1 MPKVIKSY
9 KKYKVIHMN
18 NNPFNPSFGKM
29 PSIFLKRGS
38 LSQRIISELNRENSP
53 FQTSLI
59 YGKRGSGKTTLM
71 SEIASKLEKNKDWII
86 IDLVLDNDLLIS
98 LTNQLQEHLLK
109 LKLIKNLDIKMNFLG
124 IDINAS
130 LAQNIDANFQQIFQT
145 SLEKLT
151 KKGKKVLIN
160 IDEVHL
166 TPLLKKF
173 ANCYQ
178 IMIRKNL
185 NVSLLMAGLPENVSE
200 IQNNDVL
207 TFLLRAN
214 RIVLDPL
221 DLETIKLSYKHTFQK
236 ANFNIDDK
244 TILYMTKQ
252 TQGFAYAFQ
261 LLGYHV
267 WRYATDQNKNTIS
280 ISLIDEILD
289 IYLNDL
295 NRNVYFKVYND
306 LSFKEKEF
314 VQAMVKV
321 GKQKVKSQEI
331 GKIMNKG
338 ANYLAVYRRKLIDDQ
353 VIKPDG
359 YGYVSFLLPHFD
371 KFIEQEMILNEF

>member
-1 MPKVIKSY
+1 
-9 KKYKVIHMN
+9 MN

-59 YGKRGSGKTTLM
+59 YGQRGSGKTTLM

-98 LTNQLQEHLLK
+98 LTNQLQEHL

-321 GKQKVKSQEI
+321 GKTKVKSQEI
-331 GKIMNKG
+331 GKIMNKS

-371 KFIEQEMILNEF
+371 KFIEQEMILNEL

>member
-1 MPKVIKSY
+1 
-9 KKYKVIHMN
+9 MN

-29 PSIFLKRGS
+29 PSIFLKRDN
-38 LSQRIISELNRENSP
+38 LSQRIIDELNRENSP

-59 YGKRGSGKTTLM
+59 YGQRGSGKTTLM
-71 SEIASKLEKNKDWII
+71 SEISSKLKENKDWII
-86 IDLVLDNDLLIS
+86 IDLVFDNDLLIS

-130 LAQNIDANFQQIFQT
+130 LAQNIDANFQQILQT

-151 KKGKKVLIN
+151 RKGKNVLIN

-185 NVSLLMAGLPENVSE
+185 KVSLLMAGLPENVSE
-200 IQNNDVL
+200 IQNDDVL

-214 RIVLDPL
+214 RIVLNPL
-221 DLETIKLSYKHTFQK
+221 NLETIKLSYKHIFQN
-236 ANFNIDDK
+236 ANFNIDDR

-252 TQGFAYAFQ
+252 TQGFAYAFR
-261 LLGYHV
+261 LLGYHI
-267 WRYATDQNKNTIS
+267 WRYATEQNKKTIS
-280 ISLIDEILD
+280 LSLVDEILD
-289 IYLNDL
+289 IYLSDL

-306 LSFKEKEF
+306 LSSKEKEF

>member
-1 MPKVIKSY
+1 
-9 KKYKVIHMN
+9 MN

-38 LSQRIISELNRENSP
+38 LSQRIINELNRENSP

-59 YGKRGSGKTTLM
+59 YGQRGSGKTTLM
-71 SEIASKLEKNKDWII
+71 SEIASKLEKNKDWMI

-109 LKLIKNLDIKMNFLG
+109 LKLIKNLDIKMNLLG

-130 LAQNIDANFQQIFQT
+130 LAQNIDANFQQILQT

-185 NVSLLMAGLPENVSE
+185 NVSFLMAGLPENVSE
-200 IQNNDVL
+200 IQNDDVL

-214 RIVLDPL
+214 PIVLDPI
-221 DLETIKLSYKHTFQK
+221 DLETIKLSYKHIFQK

-252 TQGFAYAFQ
+252 TQGFACAFQ

-289 IYLNDL
+289 IYLSDL

-314 VQAMVKV
+314 VQAI
-321 GKQKVKSQEI
+321 KVKGQEI
-331 GKIMNKG
+331 GKIMNKS

-371 KFIEQEMILNEF
+371 KFIEQEMILNEL

>member
-1 MPKVIKSY
+1 
-9 KKYKVIHMN
+9 MN

-38 LSQRIISELNRENSP
+38 LSQRIINELNRENSP

-59 YGKRGSGKTTLM
+59 YGQRGSGKTTLM

-130 LAQNIDANFQQIFQT
+130 LAQNINANFQQIFQT

-151 KKGKKVLIN
+151 KKGKKVFIN

-214 RIVLDPL
+214 RIVLDPPR
-221 DLETIKLSYKHTFQK
+221 F
-236 ANFNIDDK
+236 
-244 TILYMTKQ
+244 
-252 TQGFAYAFQ
+252 
-261 LLGYHV
+261 
-267 WRYATDQNKNTIS
+267 
-280 ISLIDEILD
+280 
-289 IYLNDL
+289 
-295 NRNVYFKVYND
+295 RN
-306 LSFKEKEF
+306 
-314 VQAMVKV
+314 
-321 GKQKVKSQEI
+321 
-331 GKIMNKG
+331 
-338 ANYLAVYRRKLIDDQ
+338 
-353 VIKPDG
+353 
-359 YGYVSFLLPHFD
+359 H
-371 KFIEQEMILNEF
+371 

>member
-1 MPKVIKSY
+1 
-9 KKYKVIHMN
+9 MN

-59 YGKRGSGKTTLM
+59 YGQRGSGKTTLM

-295 NRNVYFKVYND
+295 DR
-306 LSFKEKEF
+306 
-314 VQAMVKV
+314 
-321 GKQKVKSQEI
+321 KS
-331 GKIMNKG
+331 
-338 ANYLAVYRRKLIDDQ
+338 V
-353 VIKPDG
+353 V
-359 YGYVSFLLPHFD
+359 
-371 KFIEQEMILNEF
+371 

>member
-1 MPKVIKSY
+1 MIR
-9 KKYKVIHMN
+9 MN

-29 PSIFLKRGS
+29 PSIFLKRDN
-38 LSQRIISELNRENSP
+38 LSQRIIDELNRKNSP

-59 YGKRGSGKTTLM
+59 YGQRGSGKTTLM
-71 SEIASKLEKNKDWII
+71 SEISSKLKENKDWII
-86 IDLVLDNDLLIS
+86 IDLVFDKDLLIS

-130 LAQNIDANFQQIFQT
+130 LAQNIDTNFQQILQT

-151 KKGKKVLIN
+151 RKGKNVLIN

-185 NVSLLMAGLPENVSE
+185 KVSLLMAGLLENVSE
-200 IQNNDVL
+200 IQNDNVL

-214 RIVLDPL
+214 RIVLNPL
-221 DLETIKLSYKHTFQK
+221 NLETIKLSYKHIFQN
-236 ANFNIDDK
+236 ANFNIDDR

-252 TQGFAYAFQ
+252 TQGFA
-261 LLGYHV
+261 
-267 WRYATDQNKNTIS
+267 
-280 ISLIDEILD
+280 
-289 IYLNDL
+289 
-295 NRNVYFKVYND
+295 
-306 LSFKEKEF
+306 
-314 VQAMVKV
+314 
-321 GKQKVKSQEI
+321 
-331 GKIMNKG
+331 
-338 ANYLAVYRRKLIDDQ
+338 
-353 VIKPDG
+353 
-359 YGYVSFLLPHFD
+359 
-371 KFIEQEMILNEF
+371 